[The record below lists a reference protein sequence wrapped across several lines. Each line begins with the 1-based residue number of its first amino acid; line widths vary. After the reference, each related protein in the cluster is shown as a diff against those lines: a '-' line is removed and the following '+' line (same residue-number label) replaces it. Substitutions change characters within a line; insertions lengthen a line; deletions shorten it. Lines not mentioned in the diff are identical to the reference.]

1 LNDDPAERARAWL
14 HDAQGAVCDLIE
26 PWAHGTV
33 VRATRY
39 PGYWDFNVVRVEEES
54 ELSAEALAAF
64 SDEALS
70 GLAHRRVDL
79 ELAAAAEPLRAD
91 FRALGWLTTRLVW
104 MRHEG
109 PARSAPE
116 IPVEPVPYEALN
128 DLRVTWHGEDF
139 PDNPLG
145 DYLVHAREVA
155 RLRDTEVLAVLEND
169 APVAYAQLTSDGRS
183 TEIEQVYVS
192 PDHRGRGL
200 GTALTRAAIRA
211 AGDVEDL
218 WIVAD
223 DEGRPKQLYARLGF
237 RPVWTAIEA
246 LRPP

>member
-1 LNDDPAERARAWL
+1 MTYAAAVSARAWV
-14 HDAQGAVCDLIE
+14 HAAQDAVCDVVE

-39 PGYWDFNVVRVEEES
+39 PSYWDFNVVRVEEES
-54 ELSAEALAAF
+54 ELSAE
-64 SDEALS
+64 
-70 GLAHRRVDL
+70 
-79 ELAAAAEPLRAD
+79 PLRAE
-91 FRALGWLTTRLVW
+91 FRALGWLTERLVW

-109 PARSAPE
+109 PAPSAPE
-116 IPVEPVPYEALN
+116 IPVEPVPYEAVD

-139 PDNPLG
+139 PDHPLG

-155 RLRDTEVLAVLEND
+155 LLRDAEVLAVLEND
-169 APVAYAQLTSDGRS
+169 APVAYALLTSDGRS
-183 TEIEQVYVS
+183 TEIEQVYVG

-200 GTALTRAAIRA
+200 GTALTRAAISA
-211 AGDVEDL
+211 AGDVEDV

-246 LRPP
+246 LRLP